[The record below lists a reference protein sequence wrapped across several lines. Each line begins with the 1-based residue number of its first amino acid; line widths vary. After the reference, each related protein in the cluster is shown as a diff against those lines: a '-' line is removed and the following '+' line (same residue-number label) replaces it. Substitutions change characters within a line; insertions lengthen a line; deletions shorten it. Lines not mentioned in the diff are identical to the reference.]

1 MQTEQTEN
9 THPHTV
15 CNLPRDQCMAVC
27 EGVVYA
33 KVPSRWQLRTGRGWE
48 WKGVGH
54 FGEMNFGAMNIKKNR
69 DTGFYLNQ
77 KSHDKK

>member
-48 WKGVGH
+48 WKGVGS
-54 FGEMNFGAMNIKKNR
+54 FRGAEFWSNEYKEESGYRFLLESKITR
-69 DTGFYLNQ
+69 
-77 KSHDKK
+77 

>member
-15 CNLPRDQCMAVC
+15 CNLLRDQCMAVC

-48 WKGVGH
+48 WKGVGS
-54 FGEMNFGAMNIKKNR
+54 FRGDEFWSNEYKEESGYRFLLESKITR
-69 DTGFYLNQ
+69 
-77 KSHDKK
+77 